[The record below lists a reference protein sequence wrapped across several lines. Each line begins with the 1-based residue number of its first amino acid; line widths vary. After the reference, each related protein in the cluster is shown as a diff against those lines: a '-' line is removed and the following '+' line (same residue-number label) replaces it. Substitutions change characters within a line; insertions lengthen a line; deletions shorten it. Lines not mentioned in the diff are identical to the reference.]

1 LAVHGKSSDTQTGGG
16 KHASK
21 EKGKEEEIT
30 TERLQVSSIPRPAS
44 PKAGLV
50 FFSHNF
56 SERCQEPAHFH
67 PAPQDTK
74 CLVRF
79 FGNLLTLGIHF
90 PEQSPKLF

>member
-1 LAVHGKSSDTQTGGG
+1 MANLSDTRTGRG

-30 TERLQVSSIPRPAS
+30 TEHLQVSSIPRPAS

-56 SERCQEPAHFH
+56 SEHCQGPAHFH
-67 PAPQDTK
+67 PAAQATK
-74 CLVRF
+74 YLVRF
-79 FGNLLTLGIHF
+79 FGDLLTLRIHSAK
-90 PEQSPKLF
+90 QSPKLF